1 MDAGRSTMTK
11 KPFSLLAVIAL
22 ALALYP
28 AGAGAAPV
36 ELNYAIFFPATHG
49 HALLAAEWA
58 KEVEKRT
65 GGAVKV
71 NVFPGA
77 TLTPADQT
85 YDGVVKGIADVG
97 MSVLSYS
104 KGRFPLTEVLDLPL
118 GYTSGLQATR
128 LANAYYQKFQPQE
141 LSDVKIMYLM
151 AHGPGILHTKQ
162 PVEKLEDLK
171 GLKCRCTGGSA
182 KVVAAL
188 GGTPVAMPQNEAYD
202 ALQKGVVDGLVSPIE
217 TLKGWKYAEVV
228 KYTTRNLGSSY
239 SLGFFVAMNRQ
250 KWDALPKE
258 AQGAIEAVNREF
270 VDRAGKAWDDFDKA
284 GTEFAIGKGVR
295 IIELPKA
302 EDERWAQRVQP
313 ILADYAAAAKGKG
326 LPGEEALAFCR
337 DWLTA

>member
-1 MDAGRSTMTK
+1 MTK
-11 KPFSLLAVIAL
+11 KLLSLLAGATL
-22 ALALYP
+22 ALALLP
-28 AGAGAAPV
+28 AGAFGAV

-49 HALLAAEWA
+49 HTLLATEWA

-65 GGAVKV
+65 AGAVKV
-71 NVFPGA
+71 NIFPGA
-77 TLTPADQT
+77 TLLPPDQT
-85 YDGVVKGIADVG
+85 YDGVVKGIADIG

-128 LANAYYQKFQPQE
+128 LANAYYRKFQPKE
-141 LSDVKIMYLM
+141 LADVKIMYLM
-151 AHGPGILHTKQ
+151 AHGPGILHTKE
-162 PVEKLEDLK
+162 PVTKLEDLK

-202 ALQKGVVDGLVSPIE
+202 ALQKGVVSGLVSPIE

-239 SLGFFVAMNRQ
+239 SLGFFIAMNRQ

-258 AQGAIEAVNREF
+258 AQAAIEAVNAEWI
-270 VDRAGKAWDDFDKA
+270 DKAGKAWDDFDKA
-284 GTEFAIGKGVR
+284 GTEFALSKGMK
-295 IIELPKA
+295 IIELSKE
-302 EDERWAQRVQP
+302 EDARWAELVKP
-313 ILADYAAAAKGKG
+313 VLNDYVTAAKAKG
-326 LPGEEALAFCR
+326 VPGDEALKFSLE
-337 DWLTA
+337 WLKANP

>member
-1 MDAGRSTMTK
+1 MNR
-11 KPFSLLAVIAL
+11 KPLFLLAGASL
-22 ALALYP
+22 ALALLLP
-28 AGAGAAPV
+28 GAAPAAAKPV
-36 ELNYAIFFPATHG
+36 ELNYSLFFPATHG
-49 HALLAAEWA
+49 HTLLAAEWA

-65 GGAVKV
+65 GGAVKITL
-71 NVFPGA
+71 FPGA

-85 YDGVVKGIADVG
+85 YDGVVKGIADIG

-128 LANAYYQKFQPQE
+128 LANAYYRKFQPKE

-228 KYTTRNLGSSY
+228 KFTTRNLGSSY
-239 SLGFFVAMNRQ
+239 SLGFFVAMNRA
-250 KWDALPKE
+250 KWEALPKE
-258 AQGAIEAVNREF
+258 AQTAIEEVNREW
-270 VDRAGKAWDDFDKA
+270 VDKAGKAWDDFDKA
-284 GTEFAIGKGVR
+284 GTEFALSKGVR
-295 IIELPKA
+295 VIELSKA
-302 EDERWAQRVQP
+302 EDARWAELVKP
-313 ILADYAAAAKGKG
+313 VLSDYVTAAKAKG
-326 LPGEEALAFCR
+326 VPGDEALKFSLE
-337 DWLTA
+337 WLKANP